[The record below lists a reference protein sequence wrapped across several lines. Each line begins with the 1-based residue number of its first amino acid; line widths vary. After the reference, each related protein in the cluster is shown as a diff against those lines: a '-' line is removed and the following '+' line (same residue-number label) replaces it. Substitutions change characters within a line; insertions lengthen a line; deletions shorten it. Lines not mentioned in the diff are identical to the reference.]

1 MIIKHLLNGK
11 LVRRLNHNEI
21 SSKKYAL
28 SKQGAKDLSK
38 GIIYSALAY
47 ISLMLP
53 VALLAYVLNVLLAP
67 LLDQGQKNINILFYT
82 VIGIAVLVLIFILHY
97 LQYTV
102 TYIGTYEESKRR
114 RITLAEKL
122 RTLPIRFFHERDLSD
137 LTSTIMSD
145 CAGFEHA
152 FSHTVAQFWG
162 SIIST
167 IIVCIALL
175 IYDWRMGLALLWVA
189 PISFA
194 IVLLSRKLQVKMGK
208 KHINAKLEL
217 ADGIQECLETVQDI
231 KACNLE
237 EEYLKKLD
245 QKIDNAEK
253 AQISSETMTASLV
266 TAGQMILRLGLATVI
281 VVGNT
286 LMLKGETN
294 LFSYIL
300 FLIAASRIYDPLS
313 GAMTNMAEL
322 FNVDLQVDRLKSIQN
337 YPEEN
342 GEKEYSTNGY
352 DITFDH
358 VSFSYEPG
366 KPVLKDVSFTAKQG
380 QVTALVGPSGGGKS
394 TIANLA
400 AGFYDVDSG
409 KITLGGSNIAPI
421 DSVALMKDFSIVFQ
435 NVVLFN
441 NTIMENIRVGRKNAT
456 DEEVINAAKAA
467 HCHDFIEKLPDG
479 YQTVIGENGST
490 LSGGECQRLS
500 IARALLK
507 DAPVILLD
515 EATASLDVDNETEIQ
530 EAITHLIQGK
540 TVLIIAHRMRTVE
553 SADKIVVLDDGVVAE
568 SGTHHELM
576 QKNGLYHKLVELQS
590 ASSNW
595 KLQ

>member
-1 MIIKHLLNGK
+1 MKYLQ
-11 LVRRLNHNEI
+11 E
-21 SSKKYAL
+21 KYAL
-28 SKQGAKDLSK
+28 SEQGAKDLFK
-38 GIIYSALAY
+38 GIVYSALAY

-53 VALLAYVLNVLLAP
+53 VALMAWVLNVFLSP
-67 LLDQGQKNINILFYT
+67 LLGEGEKSTNTLLYT
-82 VIGIAVLVLIFILHY
+82 VIGIAILALIFILHY

-102 TYIGTYEESKRR
+102 TYLGTYKESERR

-122 RTLPIRFFHERDLSD
+122 RTMPLRFFHERDLSD
-137 LTSTIMSD
+137 LTSTIMGD

-167 IIVCIALL
+167 AIVCIALL
-175 IYDWRMGLALLWVA
+175 IFDWRMGLALLWVA
-189 PISFA
+189 PVSFA
-194 IVLLSRKLQVKMGK
+194 IVLLSRKLQVKLGK
-208 KHINAKLEL
+208 KHINSRLTL
-217 ADGIQECLETVQDI
+217 ANGIQECLETVQDI

-237 EEYLKKLD
+237 EEYLRKLD
-245 QKIDNAEK
+245 AKIDAAEK
-253 AQISSETMTASLV
+253 AQISSETATASLV
-266 TAGQMILRLGLATVI
+266 TAGQMLLRLGLATVI
-281 VVGNT
+281 VVGNA
-286 LMLKGETN
+286 LMLNDSTT
-294 LFSYIL
+294 LFTYIL
-300 FLIAASRIYDPLS
+300 FLIAASRLYDPLS

-322 FNVDLQVDRLKSIQN
+322 FNVDLQVDRLKAIQN

-342 GEKEYSTNGY
+342 GVKKYHTNGY

-358 VSFSYEPG
+358 VGFSYEQG
-366 KPVLKDVSFTAKQG
+366 KQVLKDVSFTAKQG

-394 TIANLA
+394 TVANLA
-400 AGFYDVDSG
+400 AGFYDVDNG
-409 KITLGGSNIAPI
+409 RITLGGTDIAPI
-421 DSVALMKDFSIVFQ
+421 DSTVLMKDFSVVFQ

-441 NTIMENIRVGRKNAT
+441 NTVMENIRVGRKDAT
-456 DEEVINAAKAA
+456 DEDVMAAAKAA
-467 HCHDFIEKLPDG
+467 HCHEFIMKLPNG

-530 EAITHLIQGK
+530 EAITHLIRGK

-553 SADKIVVLDDGVVAE
+553 KADKIIVLDGGVIAE
-568 SGTHHELM
+568 SGTHEELM
-576 QKNGLYHKLVELQS
+576 RKNGLYHKLVELQT
-590 ASSNW
+590 AAADW
-595 KLQ
+595 KLQV

>member
-1 MIIKHLLNGK
+1 MKYLQ
-11 LVRRLNHNEI
+11 
-21 SSKKYAL
+21 KKYAL
-28 SKQGAKDLSK
+28 SEQGAKDLFK

-53 VALLAYVLNVLLAP
+53 VALMAWVLNVFLSSLLGEGEKSINT
-67 LLDQGQKNINILFYT
+67 LLYT
-82 VIGIAVLVLIFILHY
+82 VIGIAILVLIFILHY

-102 TYIGTYEESKRR
+102 TYLGTYKESERR

-122 RTLPIRFFHERDLSD
+122 RTMPLRFFHERDLSD
-137 LTSTIMSD
+137 LISTIMGD

-152 FSHTVAQFWG
+152 FSHTVAQFLG

-167 IIVCIALL
+167 AIVCIVLL
-175 IYDWRMGLALLWVA
+175 IFDWRMGLALLWVA
-189 PISFA
+189 PVSFA
-194 IVLLSRKLQVKMGK
+194 IVLLSRKLQVKLGK
-208 KHINAKLEL
+208 KHINSRLTL
-217 ADGIQECLETVQDI
+217 ANGIQECLETVQDI

-237 EEYLKKLD
+237 EEYLRKLD
-245 QKIDNAEK
+245 AKIDAAEK
-253 AQISSETMTASLV
+253 AQISSETATASLV
-266 TAGQMILRLGLATVI
+266 TAGQMLLRLGLATVI
-281 VVGNT
+281 VVGNALILNDSTT
-286 LMLKGETN
+286 LFT
-294 LFSYIL
+294 YIL
-300 FLIAASRIYDPLS
+300 FLIAASRLYDPLS

-322 FNVDLQVDRLKSIQN
+322 FNVDLQVDRLKAIQN

-342 GEKEYSTNGY
+342 GVKKYHTNGY

-358 VSFSYEPG
+358 VGFSYEQG
-366 KPVLKDVSFTAKQG
+366 KQVLKDVPFTAKQG

-394 TIANLA
+394 TVANLA
-400 AGFYDVDSG
+400 AGFYVVDNG
-409 KITLGGSNIAPI
+409 RITLGGTDIAPI
-421 DSVALMKDFSIVFQ
+421 DPTALMKDFSVVFQ

-441 NTIMENIRVGRKNAT
+441 NTVMENIRVGRKDAT
-456 DEEVINAAKAA
+456 DEDVMATAKAA
-467 HCHDFIEKLPDG
+467 HCHEFIMKLPNG

-530 EAITHLIQGK
+530 EAITHLIRGK

-553 SADKIVVLDDGVVAE
+553 KADKIIVLDGGVIAE
-568 SGTHHELM
+568 SGTHEELM
-576 QKNGLYHKLVELQS
+576 RKNGLYHKLVELQT
-590 ASSNW
+590 AAADW
-595 KLQ
+595 KLQV